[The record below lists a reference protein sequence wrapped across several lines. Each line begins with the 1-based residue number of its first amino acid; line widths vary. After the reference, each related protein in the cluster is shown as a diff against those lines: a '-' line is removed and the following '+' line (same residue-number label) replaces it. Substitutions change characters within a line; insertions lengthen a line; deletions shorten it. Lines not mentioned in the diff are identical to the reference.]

1 MAEITQQVG
10 ASTVQ
15 TISKREHV
23 MKRLKQSWQLYLIL
37 AIPVILVAVFSYGPM
52 YGIQIAFKDYIA
64 TKGIWGSNFVGLKHF
79 EAFVTSHQ
87 FPRLLWNTLTISFY
101 SLAVGFP
108 IPIILAIAINECK
121 SVKFKKSVQMITY
134 APYFISTVVMVGI
147 ILMFLASPSGLVN
160 QILGVFG
167 IDAVDFMGK
176 PGYFKSIYV
185 WTGIWQTMGFNSII
199 YIAALSGVDPTLY
212 EAATVDGASRWQKIV
227 NVDIPS
233 LLPTITILLIMN
245 FGSIMSV
252 GHEKILLMQNPLN
265 MATSDVIST
274 FVYRMGLENAQYSF
288 SAAVGLFNSIIN
300 LILIMFVNKIA
311 KKIGESSLW

>member
-1 MAEITQQVG
+1 MTKETSYPG
-10 ASTVQ
+10 PMTTSM
-15 TISKREHV
+15 SKKEYV
-23 MKRLKQSWQLYLIL
+23 IKRLKGSWQLYLIL
-37 AIPVILVAVFSYGPM
+37 AIPIILVAIFSYGPM
-52 YGIQIAFKDYIA
+52 YGVQIAFKDYIA
-64 TKGIWGSNFVGLKHF
+64 TKGIWGSDFVGLKHF
-79 EAFVTSHQ
+79 TAFVTSHQ
-87 FPRLLWNTLTISFY
+87 FSRLLWNTLSISFY
-101 SLAVGFP
+101 SLIVGFP
-108 IPIILAIAINECK
+108 IPIILAVAINECK
-121 SVKFKKSVQMITY
+121 SMKFKKSVQLITY

-147 ILMFLASPSGLVN
+147 ILMFLASPTGLVN

-167 IDAVDFMGK
+167 LEPIDFMGR
-176 PGYFKSIYV
+176 PEYFKTIYIS
-185 WTGIWQTMGFNSII
+185 TGVWQTMGFNSII
-199 YIAALSGVDPTLY
+199 YIAALSSVDTTLY
-212 EAATVDGASRWQKIV
+212 EAATVDGASRWQKII

-300 LILIMFVNKIA
+300 LVLIVVVNKIA